1 MVLLKFS
8 LIFYQ
13 FQLGIAYKSV
23 SYKKSVHFK
32 VKDTHREKAPSN
44 KTPALTKSMNMDIW
58 VVGTPN
64 QLFRRG
70 SYSETKFSKN

>member
-13 FQLGIAYKSV
+13 FQLGVAYKSV

-32 VKDTHREKAPSN
+32 VKDTHREKAPL
-44 KTPALTKSMNMDIW
+44 K
-58 VVGTPN
+58 
-64 QLFRRG
+64 
-70 SYSETKFSKN
+70 